1 MTKHKKDYIKYEVK
15 GPVSII
21 TLNRPDYS
29 NAQNGAMTYQL
40 DDAFRKSMDDE
51 AVKVIVLKGAG
62 KHFCAGHDIGTPEGT
77 WINLMTLNQCGMTI
91 LKKKVE
97 NFTMQGNK
105 KYI

>member
-40 DDAFRKSMDDE
+40 DDEFRKSMDD
-51 AVKVIVLKGAG
+51 
-62 KHFCAGHDIGTPEGT
+62 
-77 WINLMTLNQCGMTI
+77 
-91 LKKKVE
+91 
-97 NFTMQGNK
+97 
-105 KYI
+105 